1 MCATNV
7 NVLSI
12 GFDYPDIDC
21 VVMLRPTLSTAL
33 YVQQAGRGL
42 RIAPNKDKC
51 LLLDFAGNVR
61 RHGPI
66 GRLSSVPEAKSK
78 GEGVGIPPMKTC
90 PECLE
95 LVLAST
101 AVCPSCGHEFPKHNK
116 EFRLFLGDV
125 NGDEET
131 GHIITGWTWMKKT
144 SKKGYQMWVV
154 TYTTQIITSDEGE
167 SMVKEYLVY
176 DEGANQFA
184 RNKAFIRMKALSAI
198 SGIDH
203 NDFKDRNGIIDFE
216 EWGKAIAKGEIPAA
230 IVTVKDGD
238 FTRITATFSNE
249 DIRKG
254 MEAEAKEN
262 EMMMETINRM
272 HGEND

>member
-1 MCATNV
+1 
-7 NVLSI
+7 
-12 GFDYPDIDC
+12 
-21 VVMLRPTLSTAL
+21 
-33 YVQQAGRGL
+33 
-42 RIAPNKDKC
+42 
-51 LLLDFAGNVR
+51 
-61 RHGPI
+61 
-66 GRLSSVPEAKSK
+66 
-78 GEGVGIPPMKTC
+78 
-90 PECLE
+90 
-95 LVLAST
+95 
-101 AVCPSCGHEFPKHNK
+101 
-116 EFRLFLGDV
+116 
-125 NGDEET
+125 
-131 GHIITGWTWMKKT
+131 
-144 SKKGYQMWVV
+144 MWVV

-203 NDFKDRNGIIDFE
+203 NDFKDRSGIIDFE